1 MIAWRAYWELAR
13 LHKPALGNSLVF
25 WPCVWTMMP
34 TSPTHFT
41 VHELILWTILL
52 AIGSTLIH
60 SAGCVLD
67 DICDVE
73 FDRQVERCKNRPL
86 VTGQVSIFSAVIWLG
101 ILLAPYLWMLTL
113 IRPMAAMHG
122 ILMVFP
128 LLSLYPLMKRWTWWP
143 QAWLGLTMNWGAW
156 ITWYALKDHVEG
168 SGMQF
173 FFAGLVSWT
182 IFYDTIYA
190 CQDRKDDVK
199 AGVKSTALLFG
210 TWVRPILACFALIF
224 LASLAYVGFCN
235 GKGLPFYL
243 VSCGGALAHIG
254 WQLATWDPN
263 DPKDC
268 GAKFKSNGDMGYVI
282 WGGLL
287 LDFYL
292 NPAYFA

>member
-1 MIAWRAYWELAR
+1 MVIMRGSMDDDAGFSDALHDAR
-13 LHKPALGNSLVF
+13 TRPVDRPAGHRKYTRTQRRMYSGRHLRCRLRQTS
-25 WPCVWTMMP
+25 WP
-34 TSPTHFT
+34 
-41 VHELILWTILL
+41 
-52 AIGSTLIH
+52 
-60 SAGCVLD
+60 AG
-67 DICDVE
+67 
-73 FDRQVERCKNRPL
+73 
-86 VTGQVSIFSAVIWLG
+86 
-101 ILLAPYLWMLTL
+101 
-113 IRPMAAMHG
+113 AMHG
-122 ILMVFP
+122 ILMVVPF
-128 LLSLYPLMKRWTWWP
+128 LSLYPLMKRWTWWP
-143 QAWLGLTMNWGAW
+143 QAWLGLTLNWGAW
-156 ITWYALKDHVEG
+156 IIWYALKDHAEG
-168 SGMQF
+168 SGMQS

-210 TWVRPILACFALIF
+210 TWVRPILSCFALVF
-224 LASLAYVGFCN
+224 LASLVYAGFCN

-292 NPAYFA
+292 NPTYVA